1 MVRNEWQQSC
11 RNGWQRSSRN
21 AWQQWPESAG
31 NIELLNEAGILFE
44 KPALREEA
52 LRRLT
57 AIVEEERSTE
67 GHLWNSGGDKQFNI
81 GLFRGIAG
89 IGYTILRQIVP
100 DLPNVLLWD

>member
-1 MVRNEWQQSC
+1 MARNQWQPSF
-11 RNGWQRSSRN
+11 RNGWQQSLRN
-21 AWQQWPESAG
+21 ERQCSPESAG
-31 NIELLNEAGILFE
+31 NIELLNETGILFE